1 MILTVTITRLKPG
14 VNESPRRLF
23 EQAAINCVSALR
35 FLPRKFVS
43 IILQP
48 RMQPRFIQIAG
59 VIWTLV
65 YASVIVWIYATE
77 PRSFKEVA
85 TNSQVAAGV
94 YEINQEKFNNGLA
107 LFRRDQFR
115 AARDEWSGAD
125 PAQKDPRTQFYIG
138 YAFYREGWG
147 RVYYDTALFK
157 QGLDAVN
164 RAISQAPNGT
174 LVVDDPNL
182 QMHSAAE
189 LKAELEQGTETGWKD
204 LNPVKLF
211 RQRK

>member
-1 MILTVTITRLKPG
+1 
-14 VNESPRRLF
+14 
-23 EQAAINCVSALR
+23 
-35 FLPRKFVS
+35 
-43 IILQP
+43 
-48 RMQPRFIQIAG
+48 MQPRFIQIAG
-59 VIWTLV
+59 IIWTLV
-65 YASVIVWIYATE
+65 YAGIIVWIYATE

-94 YEINQEKFNNGLA
+94 YEINQEKFNNALA
-107 LFRRDQFR
+107 LFRREQFR

-138 YAFYREGWG
+138 YACYREGWG
-147 RVYYDTALFK
+147 RVYYDDALFK
-157 QGLDAVN
+157 QGLEAVN
-164 RAISQAPNGT
+164 RAITLAPNGM
-174 LVVDDPNL
+174 LIVDDPNL

-204 LNPVKLF
+204 VNPLKLF

>member
-1 MILTVTITRLKPG
+1 MP
-14 VNESPRRLF
+14 
-23 EQAAINCVSALR
+23 
-35 FLPRKFVS
+35 
-43 IILQP
+43 
-48 RMQPRFIQIAG
+48 PRFIQIAG
-59 VIWTLV
+59 VIWTVV
-65 YASVIVWIYATE
+65 YATVIVWIYATE
-77 PRSFKEVA
+77 PRSFREVA

-94 YEINQEKFNNGLA
+94 YEINQEKFVNGLA

-115 AARDEWSGAD
+115 AARDEWSGTD
-125 PAQKDPRTQFYIG
+125 PAQRDARTQFYVA

-147 RVYYDTALFK
+147 RVYYDTTLFK
-157 QGLDAVN
+157 QGLEAVN
-164 RAISQAPNGT
+164 RAISLAPNGT

-189 LKAELEQGTETGWKD
+189 LKVELEQGTETGWKD

>member
-1 MILTVTITRLKPG
+1 
-14 VNESPRRLF
+14 
-23 EQAAINCVSALR
+23 
-35 FLPRKFVS
+35 
-43 IILQP
+43 
-48 RMQPRFIQIAG
+48 MQTRFIQIAG
-59 VIWTLV
+59 ITWTLV
-65 YASVIVWIYATE
+65 YAGIIIWVYATE

-94 YEINQEKFNNGLA
+94 YEINQEKFNNALT
-107 LFRRDQFR
+107 LFRREQFR

-147 RVYYDTALFK
+147 RVYYDDALFK
-157 QGLDAVN
+157 QGLEAVN
-164 RAISQAPNGT
+164 RAIALAPNGT
-174 LVVDDPNL
+174 LLVDDPNL

-204 LNPVKLF
+204 VNPLKLF

>member
-1 MILTVTITRLKPG
+1 
-14 VNESPRRLF
+14 
-23 EQAAINCVSALR
+23 
-35 FLPRKFVS
+35 
-43 IILQP
+43 
-48 RMQPRFIQIAG
+48 MQTRFIQIG
-59 VIWTLV
+59 GIIWTLV
-65 YASVIVWIYATE
+65 YAGIIVWIYATE

-94 YEINQEKFNNGLA
+94 YEINQEKFNNALT
-107 LFRRDQFR
+107 LFRREQFR

-138 YAFYREGWG
+138 YACYREGWG
-147 RVYYDTALFK
+147 RVYYDDALFK
-157 QGLDAVN
+157 QGLVAVN
-164 RAISQAPNGT
+164 RAIALAPNGT

-204 LNPVKLF
+204 VNPLKLF